1 VLINTVVM
9 FLQELLPALLLLST
23 LLIWQRR
30 QVHQLLWTML
40 SLSLAGLLLLSS
52 QFSRISQWV
61 DGLGLELLYISCYL
75 LTFLLLCSCVYVKQ
89 PRLSAILA
97 GLAIASLLLVN
108 GSNLLL
114 FLFVYER
121 NLFSTPAVL
130 LGATLG
136 LGIGLSVAV
145 LWYHLI
151 REISAH
157 SILLFRFVLALL
169 AARQISMAMMLLVQS
184 DWLPTGPM
192 LWNSEH
198 VLSERSEYGH
208 FFNALLGYEATPS
221 VAQLF
226 GFSCSLLLMLW
237 LNRALE
243 VQK

>member
-1 VLINTVVM
+1 
-9 FLQELLPALLLLST
+9 
-23 LLIWQRR
+23 
-30 QVHQLLWTML
+30 
-40 SLSLAGLLLLSS
+40 
-52 QFSRISQWV
+52 
-61 DGLGLELLYISCYL
+61 
-75 LTFLLLCSCVYVKQ
+75 
-89 PRLSAILA
+89 
-97 GLAIASLLLVN
+97 
-108 GSNLLL
+108 
-114 FLFVYER
+114 
-121 NLFSTPAVL
+121 VL